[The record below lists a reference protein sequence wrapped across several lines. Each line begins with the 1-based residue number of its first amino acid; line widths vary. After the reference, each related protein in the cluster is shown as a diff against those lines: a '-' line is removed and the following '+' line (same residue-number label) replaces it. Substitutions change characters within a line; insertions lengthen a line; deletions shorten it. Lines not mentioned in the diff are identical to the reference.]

1 MIRGLLA
8 LSLAA
13 ALLAGCTD
21 EPSPGTEAEPTG
33 PAATTST
40 AADDGTRDEI
50 EALLRRRAR
59 AIEQGD
65 GRAFAATAVPG
76 PARRAQVA
84 DLVALADFPVG
95 TVAYRL
101 GMHDPSVE
109 GDRYRADVEMLVGL
123 DGFDTAPVPT
133 EHRLDFRRTPQ
144 GWRVVR
150 DRVDRSQLGFAPWL
164 LPGHEVYVSDDL
176 VAVFDGGSAAQRDRF
191 ARIAEDA
198 IRQVQADVP
207 TDWSGRAVVLAPSET
222 DTLRYEGFDP
232 AEIGNLGGVAY
243 PVRGPDQQV
252 TGRRIVIAP
261 VMLTAD
267 DRALSTVLRHE
278 LAHTALVD
286 RDDPDDTEVPVWVRE
301 GLAEYV
307 AHLGDDI
314 YYIDPGAVRAAQAGI
329 DQMPPDGLF
338 HSGDWG
344 PSYGVAWFSML
355 AIASRSGDPDEPFDL
370 LEAIREE
377 EPADFREV
385 SALLE
390 ERYGLT
396 TDELAAQAGE
406 LIDATFD

>member
-1 MIRGLLA
+1 M
-8 LSLAA
+8 
-13 ALLAGCTD
+13 
-21 EPSPGTEAEPTG
+21 
-33 PAATTST
+33 
-40 AADDGTRDEI
+40 
-50 EALLRRRAR
+50 
-59 AIEQGD
+59 
-65 GRAFAATAVPG
+65 
-76 PARRAQVA
+76 
-84 DLVALADFPVG
+84 
-95 TVAYRL
+95 
-101 GMHDPSVE
+101 
-109 GDRYRADVEMLVGL
+109 
-123 DGFDTAPVPT
+123 PT

-164 LPGHEVYVSDDL
+164 LPGHDVHVSDDL
-176 VAVFDGGSAAQRDRF
+176 VAVLDGGSAGQQDRF
-191 ARIAEDA
+191 VRIAEDA
-198 IRQVQADVP
+198 LRQVRADVP
-207 TDWSGRAVVLAPSET
+207 TDWSGHAVILAPSGT
-222 DTLRYEGFDP
+222 DTLRYEGLDP

-267 DRALSTVLRHE
+267 DRSLSTVLRHE

-307 AHLGDDI
+307 AHLGDGI
-314 YYIDPGAVRAAQAGI
+314 YYIDPDAVRAAEAGI

-355 AIASRSGDPDEPFDL
+355 VIASRSGDPDEPFDL

-385 SALLE
+385 SSLLE

-396 TDELAAQAGE
+396 TDELAAAAGE